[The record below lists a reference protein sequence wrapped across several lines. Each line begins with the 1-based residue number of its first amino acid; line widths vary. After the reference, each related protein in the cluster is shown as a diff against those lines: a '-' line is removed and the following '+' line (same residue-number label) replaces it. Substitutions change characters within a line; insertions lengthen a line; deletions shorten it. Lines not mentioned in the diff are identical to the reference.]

1 MTAAALR
8 DVDRENDAAFRK
20 LLVDIVPSLRA
31 FARGMCG
38 NRDTA
43 DDLAQEAVMRA
54 WAARDSY
61 AAGTNFRA
69 WMFMILRNH
78 YFSYLRKNSRVVSC
92 EPELAERVLVSGPAQ
107 HGHIDLADLGL
118 ALQKLPADQREVLM
132 LVGASGL
139 SYQEAADIVGC
150 AIGTIKSRV
159 ARGRAALSLLIDGD
173 IDSDGTQSSGSHD
186 AFGGT

>member
-1 MTAAALR
+1 MTAAAPR
-8 DVDRENDAAFRK
+8 AVVKEDDTAFRAM
-20 LLVDIVPSLRA
+20 LVEIIPSLRA

-107 HGHIDLADLGL
+107 HDVIGLSDLGV
-118 ALQKLPADQREVLM
+118 ALQKLPSDQREALM
-132 LVGASGL
+132 LVGAHGL
-139 SYQEAADIVGC
+139 SYQEAAEIIGC

-159 ARGRAALSLLIDGD
+159 ARGRAALTVLIDGNEHS
-173 IDSDGTQSSGSHD
+173 DSAESLVGHGARQGV
-186 AFGGT
+186 

>member
-1 MTAAALR
+1 MTALAEPVA
-8 DVDRENDAAFRK
+8 VQREDDAAFRK
-20 LLVDIVPSLRA
+20 LLTDIIPSLRA

-43 DDLAQEAVMRA
+43 DDLAQEAIMRA

-92 EPELAERVLVSGPAQ
+92 EPELAERVLVTGPGQ
-107 HGHIDLADLGL
+107 HSHIDLADLEK
-118 ALQKLPADQREVLM
+118 ALQKLPDDQREVLM
-132 LVGASGL
+132 LVGANGM
-139 SYQEAADIVGC
+139 SYQEAAEIVGC

-159 ARGRAALSLLIDGD
+159 ARGRAALTLLVDGKE
-173 IDSDGTQSSGSHD
+173 SADGGGRNDGEHD
-186 AFGGT
+186 RH

>member
-1 MTAAALR
+1 MTAAAQR
-8 DVDRENDAAFRK
+8 AVEREDDTVFRA
-20 LLVDIVPSLRA
+20 LLVDIIPSLRA

-43 DDLAQEAVMRA
+43 DDLAQEAVLRA

-78 YFSYLRKNSRVVSC
+78 YFSYLRKNSRIVSC
-92 EPELAERVLVSGPAQ
+92 DPELAERILVTAPAQ
-107 HGHIDLADLGL
+107 TGHIELADLAQ
-118 ALQKLPADQREVLM
+118 ALQKLPEEQREALM

-159 ARGRAALSLLIDGD
+159 ARGRAALTILIEGHD
-173 IDSDGTQSSGSHD
+173 DSDSASSPGKHGTRQRV
-186 AFGGT
+186 

>member
-1 MTAAALR
+1 MTAAAQR
-8 DVDRENDAAFRK
+8 AVEREDDAAFRG
-20 LLVDIVPSLRA
+20 LLVDIIPSLRA

-78 YFSYLRKNSRVVSC
+78 YFSHLRKNSRVVSC
-92 EPELAERVLVSGPAQ
+92 DPELAERTLVAGPAQ
-107 HGHIDLADLGL
+107 HGHIDLADLEK
-118 ALQKLPADQREVLM
+118 ALQKLPEEQREVLM
-132 LVGASGL
+132 LVGANGL

-159 ARGRAALSLLIDGD
+159 ARGRAALTVLIDGQD
-173 IDSDGTQSSGSHD
+173 DSGSASDGHD
-186 AFGGT
+186 ARKGV